1 MSIEI
6 VLLPVAIA
14 ATQAIAS
21 YLAENESGRL
31 YTMPTVMKDEDLLK
45 KALDQNGCKTIE
57 LGTTNVEAIMEDSA
71 VTFHLTEEGTFKAAF
86 DRSVDKNQAREF
98 IDQIEEEYKRILQ
111 QETYLKLIEKAEH
124 EGLVLENETVTNE
137 NSVVLTFK
145 VNG

>member
-45 KALDQNGCKTIE
+45 KR
-57 LGTTNVEAIMEDSA
+57 
-71 VTFHLTEEGTFKAAF
+71 LTKM
-86 DRSVDKNQAREF
+86 DVRRSSLE
-98 IDQIEEEYKRILQ
+98 Q
-111 QETYLKLIEKAEH
+111 QTSKQSWKIQL
-124 EGLVLENETVTNE
+124 
-137 NSVVLTFK
+137 
-145 VNG
+145 

>member
-45 KALDQNGCKTIE
+45 KR
-57 LGTTNVEAIMEDSA
+57 
-71 VTFHLTEEGTFKAAF
+71 LTKWM
-86 DRSVDKNQAREF
+86 
-98 IDQIEEEYKRILQ
+98 
-111 QETYLKLIEKAEH
+111 
-124 EGLVLENETVTNE
+124 
-137 NSVVLTFK
+137 
-145 VNG
+145 

>member
-57 LGTTNVEAIMEDSA
+57 AWNNKRRSNHGRFSCN
-71 VTFHLTEEGTFKAAF
+71 FPF
-86 DRSVDKNQAREF
+86 DRR
-98 IDQIEEEYKRILQ
+98 RHL
-111 QETYLKLIEKAEH
+111 
-124 EGLVLENETVTNE
+124 
-137 NSVVLTFK
+137 
-145 VNG
+145 